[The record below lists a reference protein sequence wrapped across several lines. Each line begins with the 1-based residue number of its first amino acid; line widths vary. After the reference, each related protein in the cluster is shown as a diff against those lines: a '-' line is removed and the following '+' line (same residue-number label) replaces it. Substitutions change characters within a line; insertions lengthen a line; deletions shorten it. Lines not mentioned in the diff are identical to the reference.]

1 MNMNFEEQLEYLNFI
16 SESRERAL
24 TQSSPTCVPCAF
36 FTLSTAN

>member
-1 MNMNFEEQLEYLNFI
+1 MNMNFEEQLEYFKLYL
-16 SESRERAL
+16 RKQG